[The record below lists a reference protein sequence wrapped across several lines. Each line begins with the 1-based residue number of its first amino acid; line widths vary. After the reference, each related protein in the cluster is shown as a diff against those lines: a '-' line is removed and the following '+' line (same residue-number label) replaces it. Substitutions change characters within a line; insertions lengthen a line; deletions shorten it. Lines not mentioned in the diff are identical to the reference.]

1 MRHAF
6 TTSAVALATMALAA
20 GCSTTPDTK
29 APASAAPPSAT
40 LDVVAEIIDTRPGN
54 IAVTPQGR
62 VILSNHPLDQPR
74 LRVVELLPDGT
85 KAPFPTLDWSNGP
98 ETGEV
103 GIASIIGV
111 GSTTDGVVWMLD
123 MGAPGH
129 PPSLVGWDTID
140 DELAQQIVLPDD
152 VVTPISFLQDFAID
166 ERRGLIYIADMTL
179 PAPGE
184 PSSPAI
190 VVVDLASGD
199 ARRVLEGAEPLM
211 PSERN
216 VVIQGSFVAAD
227 VNGITVP
234 LHLGVNPIAIDPA
247 FDWVYFGTING
258 DRVFRLPA
266 EALSD
271 PALDDAALAASIEVY
286 GPKPPSD
293 GIAVDGRGR
302 VYITDIEG
310 SAIGV
315 TTPGEYTVIAQDDEL
330 LAWPDGF
337 AFGPDGSLYATQ
349 NHLNAHPALN
359 AGNDTTVKPF
369 RIVRLELAD

>member
-6 TTSAVALATMALAA
+6 TTSAVALATMALAV
-20 GCSTTPDTK
+20 GCSTAPDSATST
-29 APASAAPPSAT
+29 AAAPPDAK
-40 LDVVAEIIDTRPGN
+40 LGVVAEIHDTRPGN

-74 LRVVELLPDGT
+74 LRVVELMPDGT

-123 MGAPGH
+123 MGGPGH

-140 DELAQQIVLPDD
+140 DALVEQIVLPED

-166 ERRGLIYIADMTL
+166 ERRNLIYIADMTL

-199 ARRVLEGAEPLM
+199 ARRVLEEAQPLM

-258 DRVFRLPA
+258 DQIFRLPA
-266 EALSD
+266 EALAD
-271 PALDDAALAASIEVY
+271 PTLDDAALAETIEVY

-293 GIAVDGRGR
+293 GIAVDGHGR

-315 TTPGEYTVIAQDDEL
+315 TTPDGYTVIAQDDDL

-337 AFGPDGSLYATQ
+337 AFGPGGSLYATQ
-349 NHLNAHPALN
+349 NHLNAHPGLN
-359 AGNDTTVKPF
+359 AGTDSTVKPF